1 MAAKK
6 GVAQNPS
13 GVDKTSRMSRA
24 SLAAKAREFLHDG
37 DIIIQYYAV
46 IAGGHWPEE
55 IKEDGKIVGYKEKTY
70 KEFERKPEVTLDQM
84 MLAFA
89 RLVERGYGQAPQHQ
103 VIEQTI
109 TAEITAI
116 AGGVD
121 TSYVQRLG
129 PDALRAI
136 KAAVKGLP
144 AAKPQDPKTTLPE
157 QEPILDAE
165 FEDA

>member
-13 GVDKTSRMSRA
+13 GVDRSSKISRA

-37 DIIIQYYAV
+37 DIIIQYYAI
-46 IAGGHWPEE
+46 IAGGNWPEE
-55 IKEDGKIVGYKEKTY
+55 IKEDGVVTGYQQKKFG
-70 KEFERKPEVTLDQM
+70 EFERKPEVTLDQM

-89 RLVERGYGQAPQHQ
+89 RIVERGYGQAAQHQ
-103 VIEQTI
+103 VIEQSI
-109 TAEITAI
+109 TAEVTAI
-116 AGGVD
+116 AGGID
-121 TSYVQRLG
+121 TRYVQRLG

-144 AAKPQDPKTTLPE
+144 AATPKEPE
-157 QEPILDAE
+157 GTSLEIVDAE